1 MKIVLS
7 AVVALLLIG
16 CSDNSGTEKKEELV
30 KKEVVSEAKEAQVE
44 EKKIVFKTVVR
55 EKETPKKIE
64 KTDVAKKEVLEKK
77 VAPKK
82 VTKIL
87 KEKTKPAS
95 IVASIDGEKIFK
107 KCATCHGAHGENKAL
122 NKSAVIKGWSSEKV
136 ITAING
142 YKDGT
147 YGNSMKG
154 VMKPQVANLSAA
166 EVKAVADY
174 ISKL

>member
-1 MKIVLS
+1 MK
-7 AVVALLLIG
+7 
-16 CSDNSGTEKKEELV
+16 
-30 KKEVVSEAKEAQVE
+30 
-44 EKKIVFKTVVR
+44 KTV
-55 EKETPKKIE
+55 K
-64 KTDVAKKEVLEKK
+64 EKK
-77 VAPKK
+77 VLTPVVANEDGAK
-82 VTKIL
+82 V
-87 KEKTKPAS
+87 
-95 IVASIDGEKIFK
+95 FK
-107 KCATCHGAHGENKAL
+107 KCTSCHGMSGENKAL

-154 VMKPQVANLSAA
+154 VMKPQVAKLSAA

>member
-30 KKEVVSEAKEAQVE
+30 KKEVVVEAKAAPVE
-44 EKKIVFKTVVR
+44 EKKSIVKTVVKK
-55 EKETPKKIE
+55 KETPKKLE
-64 KTDVAKKEVLEKK
+64 KTKVVKKEVVKKKVLEKE
-77 VAPKK
+77 
-82 VTKIL
+82 VT
-87 KEKTKPAS
+87 PV
-95 IVASIDGEKIFK
+95 VASVDGAKVFK
-107 KCATCHGAHGENKAL
+107 KCASCHGMNAEKKAL
-122 NKSAVIKGWSSEKV
+122 NKSAIIQGWNSQK
-136 ITAING
+136 ITTAING

-154 VMKPQVANLSAA
+154 VMKPQVSNLSAE